1 MSLELLNTVASIA
14 TAAIIGS
21 TALAA
26 IFQLRH
32 LRSNNQINAQLA
44 IRAMLNEKS
53 LYDAAQLLRNDYLR
67 VAADPAFRRY
77 VAVLARGETIEHDSE
92 HTAIYSAAVALLS
105 TADAVG
111 ELVKRGV
118 IDHDTFFASYHSR
131 LRVTWRQIESFIA
144 MVREATGDDDLWCS
158 YEYLVVKSIEWSR
171 RNPTTYPKGV
181 PRLRPNNPWA
191 RDDRVIDQAGV

>member
-1 MSLELLNTVASIA
+1 MNLELLNTVASLA
-14 TAAIIGS
+14 TAAIIGA
-21 TALAA
+21 TAVAA
-26 IFQLRH
+26 MFQLRH

-53 LYDAAQLLRNDYLR
+53 LYDAAQLLRNDYFR

-77 VAVLARGETIEHDSE
+77 IAVLARGEATKHESE

-118 IDHDTFFASYHSR
+118 IDEDTFLASYHSR

-144 MVREATGDDDLWCS
+144 MVREATGDEDLWCS
-158 YEYLVVKSIEWSR
+158 YEYLVVKSIEWSK
-171 RNPTTYPKGV
+171 RNPSAYPKGV
-181 PRLRPNNPWA
+181 RRMHPNNPWA
-191 RDDRVIDQAGV
+191 QEDRKNGPAGL